1 MKKILVLNA
10 SPRTN
15 GNTRKLS
22 EAFITRCIQRGFEI
36 KKYNIPDMNIEQCT
50 VCGKCFEEDVPCVLE
65 DDFNEIASELV
76 KADVIVFSLPVYF
89 YSIPGKFKMFLDRL
103 ICFQD
108 GNKNIS
114 DKLFAIISCCEDN
127 EMTNFDGVRIPLEK
141 MGRDFGW
148 ILLDEILAPGMTR
161 KGDIDNTDGI
171 RRAKELADKII

>member
-1 MKKILVLNA
+1 MKNILVLNA
-10 SPRTN
+10 SPRVN

-22 EAFITRCIQRGFEI
+22 EAFITRCIQRGFEV
-36 KKYNIPDMNIEQCT
+36 KKYNIPDMNIEQCND
-50 VCGKCFEEDVPCVLE
+50 CRRCFENDNPCVIE
-65 DDFNEIASELV
+65 DDFNSVAEEIV

-114 DKLFAIISCCEDN
+114 NKLFAIISCCEDK
-127 EMTNFDGVRIPLEK
+127 EMTNFDGVRLPIER

-148 ILLDEILAPGMTR
+148 ILLDEILAPGMAR
-161 KGDIDNTDGI
+161 KGDIDNTDGV
-171 RRAKELADKII
+171 RRAKELADKIV

>member
-1 MKKILVLNA
+1 MKNILVLNA
-10 SPRTN
+10 SPRAN

-36 KKYNIPDMNIEQCT
+36 KKYNIPDMNIEQCND
-50 VCGKCFEEDVPCVLE
+50 CGKCFEADVPCVLE

-148 ILLDEILAPGMTR
+148 ILLDEILAPGMAR